1 MMPLY
6 FLKIGIFE
14 KLRFCRDFTE
24 TPKYDKKEKSRRPIY
39 HKYGI
44 KINDLANLNKD

>member
-1 MMPLY
+1 M
-6 FLKIGIFE
+6 
-14 KLRFCRDFTE
+14 RFFRDFDE

-44 KINDLANLNKD
+44 KINDLTKIKPEEEL